1 MKLPCKYGP
10 YLLLERVSVGGM
22 AEVYKAKEYGVEG
35 FERTVAVKRILPH
48 VAEDDEFI
56 AMFKDEAKIAVQLN
70 HGNIAQIYNLG
81 NDQDSF
87 YIALEY
93 VAGRDLRAI
102 FQRCQQATRPM
113 PVAQACYIIMKIC
126 EGLDYAHNKKDKYN
140 RPLSIVHRDVSPPNI
155 LVSFEGEVKL
165 IDFGVAKAA
174 GRASRTQAG
183 ILKGKFGY
191 MSPEQVRGMP
201 LDRRSDV
208 FSVGVVLFEI
218 LCGQRLF
225 QAETDF
231 ATLEKVRAVDVPRPS
246 TVNPLISKPLENI
259 IFKALTREPE
269 QRYQSSIELHDEL
282 QAFMFAQG
290 LFYSRKDLAAWMR
303 EHYAKEIEDE
313 KDKQAAQAD
322 LRPEHFKPNG
332 GGRAKSSGRPPP
344 PPSGGRP
351 PPPPPGRGGKPP
363 APPTAGAP
371 GAKKAPKRKTMV
383 MSTSRNLP
391 PPPGSKAPRPKPG
404 GRPAPAADPPTVPV
418 NALHKPSAGLPKP
431 KGAPRPKPG
440 AKATANYSST
450 PSNDFDW
457 DDDELE
463 TRLFEDEAE
472 AAAAA
477 GGKNSLPSVKRTG
490 PGDDALSSVPTKV
503 EINAAARPSV
513 IPAPGVAASTDS
525 GPDSATAKGATMVP
539 GQMMAPLPMPA
550 GMGMGQQQQQQ
561 PQQQQQQPQQQPQ
574 QLQQPQQH
582 PGMPQQPG
590 MAAPMAAQ
598 MGQQP
603 HQPMAQGFG
612 GAPPSSIP
620 SGGFPGAPAMAGA
633 GAAGGM
639 MQQPGMQPGGMG
651 YDYDDRPRKSNVG
664 PIVIIVLALLVLFG
678 AAFGGIYVML
688 KDRNEGNKKDANATS
703 APADGADG
711 KTPAV
716 TPGALTIQ
724 VTPSDAQVSVDGKP
738 LSGAS
743 PFVTS
748 VASGKHT
755 IKITHAAHLD
765 FEAEVDVTEAGLN
778 FPPITLQ
785 PKAVKLSLELVPIEA
800 KASLLSGDKVIG
812 SGKNGDVLQVV
823 RKPDVTYEVEVSAP
837 GYTSRRQPVTFTGEG
852 NQSIS
857 VTLPK
862 GAGAAAGTPEV
873 KPNTGGGGG
882 GRTKRPRPKPK
893 AKTAT
898 LRFAPKPGVPPAKV
912 YVDGSYAGTTP
923 MLNFKVTPGK
933 HTVKFTWASGRAP
946 KTQSITVGDK
956 ETLTIKAG

>member
-1 MKLPCKYGP
+1 MNLPTQYGP

-81 NDQDSF
+81 NEQDSF

-102 FQRCQQATRPM
+102 FQRAQQMGQPM

-218 LCGQRLF
+218 LVGQRLF

-231 ATLEKVRAVDVPRPS
+231 ATLEKVRAVDVPRP
-246 TVNPLISKPLENI
+246 TQVNPNIPKPLENI

-269 QRYQSSIELHDEL
+269 QRYQSAIELHDEL

-303 EHYAKEIEDE
+303 ENYHREIEQE
-313 KDKQAAQAD
+313 KEKAAAQAD
-322 LRPEHFKPNG
+322 LRPEQFKPNG
-332 GGRAKSSGRPPP
+332 RGKATGGGRPPP

-351 PPPPPGRGGKPP
+351 PPPPPGGRAAGPP
-363 APPTAGAP
+363 APPGAD
-371 GAKKAPKRKTMV
+371 GKKAPKRKTMV
-383 MSTSRNLP
+383 MTTSRNLP
-391 PPPGSKAPRPKPG
+391 PPPGGKPKPP
-404 GRPAPAADPPTVPV
+404 GRAAEPPIDPPTIPV
-418 NALHKPSAGLPKP
+418 GSLINKPAIELPKP
-431 KGAPRPKPG
+431 KGASKPK
-440 AKATANYSST
+440 AKATSNYAAT
-450 PSNDFDW
+450 PGSDFDW

-463 TRLFEDEAE
+463 TRLFDDDGKEA
-472 AAAAA
+472 
-477 GGKNSLPSVKRTG
+477 GKD
-490 PGDDALSSVPTKV
+490 DDAGTDSSVPTKV
-503 EINAAARPSV
+503 ELGARPMPSALPM
-513 IPAPGVAASTDS
+513 PAPAPAPMAASADAA
-525 GPDSATAKGATMVP
+525 PDKGMTMVP
-539 GQMMAPLPMPA
+539 GDMMAPQAMQAMQAQAMQAQAHPAHQIPGGGMPA
-550 GMGMGQQQQQQ
+550 APGMMGMG
-561 PQQQQQQPQQQPQ
+561 
-574 QLQQPQQH
+574 
-582 PGMPQQPG
+582 
-590 MAAPMAAQ
+590 A
-598 MGQQP
+598 
-603 HQPMAQGFG
+603 
-612 GAPPSSIP
+612 
-620 SGGFPGAPAMAGA
+620 
-633 GAAGGM
+633 
-639 MQQPGMQPGGMG
+639 PGMQPQMPGQGPMAPGFGNQGSMPGFPMAPGMMGGAPGMVPSGAGPAMPPPPGMG
-651 YDYDDRPRKSNVG
+651 FDYDDRPRKSNVG

-688 KDRNEGNKKDANATS
+688 KDKGGKGGGSVAEDGGGKD
-703 APADGADG
+703 GDG
-711 KTPAV
+711 KGTAM
-716 TPGALTIQ
+716 GALSIQ
-724 VTPSDAQVSVDGKP
+724 VTPTDAKVAVDGKE

-748 VASGKHT
+748 VSPGKHK
-755 IKITHAAHLD
+755 IKITHDTHLD
-765 FEAEVDVTEAGLN
+765 FETEVDVPDAGLN
-778 FPPITLQ
+778 VPPIALQ
-785 PKAVKLSLELVPIEA
+785 PKAVKLSFELVPAEA
-800 KASLLSGDKVIG
+800 TASVMSGDQVIG
-812 SGKNGDVLQVV
+812 TGTNGGQLPVV
-823 RKPDVTYEVEVSAP
+823 RKPDVAYEVQVSAP
-837 GYTSRRQPVTFTGEG
+837 GYTSLRQPITFTGEPT
-852 NQSIS
+852 QVVK
-857 VTLPK
+857 VTLVK
-862 GAGAAAGTPEV
+862 GAEVVAKADPPPETNDGGSSSSST
-873 KPNTGGGGG
+873 KKKRGGGS
-882 GRTKRPRPKPK
+882 RPKPTA

-898 LRFAPKPGVPPAKV
+898 LRIGTKPGVPPAKV
-912 YVDGSYAGTTP
+912 TVDGKSVGTTP
-923 MLNFKVTPGK
+923 LMKVMVTPGK
-933 HTVKFTWASGRAP
+933 HTIKFTWAGRAP
-946 KTQSITVGDK
+946 ATETVSVGDGQTATVK
-956 ETLTIKAG
+956 GG